1 MPELK
6 WQEVNDDQIAEV
18 GFAAPDTLGIR
29 FVKGGEYQYENVT
42 PRMHRA
48 LMAAELKY
56 HYFAESIRKHPDLYP
71 YQKIVSNGAVELPP
85 ANNALAKIDNLKP
98 EEVFKPG
105 HMDSLLMAIRE
116 EALAEAK
123 LLDISTEPKR
133 KALKS
138 LAFRVVKSRTYIEGL
153 HKSYTQAEKK
163 RLATVDAEKRRI
175 CEILQG
181 IEDEVRAPLTEWE
194 NKEKAR
200 VQAHEDAIA
209 AIKESPAYGQT
220 ETIAELEQRLV
231 WLDLQRERNWEEWA
245 VAATQ
250 AIDDEVERVEG
261 LLAAAKI
268 REAERAELEKLRAES
283 AKRTEQERLEA
294 AAKAAREQ
302 AEREAKQREEQAA
315 LDAAAELAR
324 VERERLAAI
333 ERAETAEKMRVAEEQ
348 AAQRRA
354 EEAAAQAKRDAEA
367 AVEAERQRVA
377 AEAERKR
384 KEDEARA
391 ADEKHCETVI
401 QEAQAGLFDLGGMSL
416 AHARTIVEA
425 IAAGKIPHVTIQF

>member
-1 MPELK
+1 MPDMK
-6 WQEVNDDQIAEV
+6 WQEVNDEQIAEV

-29 FVKGGEYQYENVT
+29 FQGKTVSEYHYRNVT

-48 LMAAELKY
+48 LMATESKH
-56 HYFAESIRKHPDLYP
+56 HYFAENIRKHPDLYP
-71 YQKIVSNGAVELPP
+71 YEKIVSNGTVELPP

-105 HMDSLLMAIRE
+105 HMDTLLMAIRE

-123 LLDISTEPKR
+123 LLDISTDAKR

-153 HKSYTQAEKK
+153 HKAYTQAEKK

-220 ETIAELEQRLV
+220 ETVAELEQRLV
-231 WLDLQRERNWEEWA
+231 WLEAQRERDWEEWRI
-245 VAATQ
+245 AAER
-250 AIDDEVERVEG
+250 AIDDEVERMEG
-261 LLAAAKI
+261 LLAAAKT
-268 REAERAELEKLRAES
+268 REAERLELEKLRAES
-283 AKRTEQERLEA
+283 AKRAEQERIET

-324 VERERLAAI
+324 VERERVAA
-333 ERAETAEKMRVAEEQ
+333 EQRVKDAEE
-348 AAQRRA
+348 R
-354 EEAAAQAKRDAEA
+354 AKRDAEA

-377 AEAERKR
+377 AETERKR

-391 ADEKHCETVI
+391 ADEKHREMVI

-416 AHARTIVEA
+416 AHTRIIVEA
-425 IAAGKIPHVTIQF
+425 IASGKIPHVSIQF